1 MSVNLIQRTKNIYL
15 SHSLKL
21 KNTLLVPSLA
31 TKLISIG
38 QMMEEQ
44 NCIVLIFF
52 NHRVVQD
59 ILIKEIIVV
68 VISEMNCI
76 TWMIQR
82 LKRHI

>member
-1 MSVNLIQRTKNIYL
+1 MSVNLIQRTKNVYL